1 MSVPAHLVEN
11 LASLPQSPGV
21 YLMRGDGDEIIYIGK
36 ATNLRSRVRSYFG
49 GNDPRAFVQWLDR
62 LLKRVEFVLC
72 ANPKEALLLENTL
85 IKRHKPRFN
94 FMLRDDKNYLAIR
107 IDRRAEWPR
116 VELVRRI
123 KKDGANYFGPYHS
136 AAKVRRTLNVLNRYF
151 MLRTC
156 SDSELRNRSRPCL
169 QYQIRRCP
177 GPCVFDVSRD
187 AYLEGVTNAELFLSG
202 REPELLSKLEERMLT
217 ASDALEFE
225 EAARYRDQRA
235 AVSTSLERQG
245 AVQTT
250 PIDRDVLGVYRE
262 ADQVAVAVMSF
273 RGGALNDIRSF
284 ALTDQVV
291 PDAQVLSS
299 FLAQYYATA
308 ARTPPKEVL
317 LPAELGADDDTEAA
331 LTDLRGSRCLIRV
344 PKRGEKLR
352 LIELAN
358 ENAHA
363 FFAESMSTSAQAERA
378 LELVAR
384 KLRLDSPPRTIECYD
399 ISNFQ
404 GTSIVGSRVVFQDAV
419 PDRSRYRRI
428 RIRSTAGQDD
438 FAAMN
443 EVIGRRVRS
452 SRKNDDPM
460 PDLIVIDG
468 GKGQLNAALAALA
481 ALGCGSQPIAALAK
495 SRRLGSNADDVAVRS
510 SERVFLPGQKN
521 PVNLP
526 EHTVECHLLARIRDE
541 AHRHAIEYHR
551 FLRRKRTLR
560 SKLEDIRG
568 VGPGRRNQLLKH
580 FGSAKHVGEA
590 SLTELEGVPGMSKD
604 LAFAVFDHFH
614 PGEADPPG
622 E

>member
-1 MSVPAHLVEN
+1 MSVPDHLVEN
-11 LASLPQSPGV
+11 LAGLPQSPGV
-21 YLMRGDGDEIIYIGK
+21 YLMRGENDEIIYIGK

-49 GNDPRAFVQWLDR
+49 GNDPRAFVQYLDR
-62 LLKRVEFVLC
+62 LLVRVEFVLC
-72 ANPKEALLLENTL
+72 SNPKEALLLENTL

-94 FMLRDDKNYLAIR
+94 FMLRDDKNYLSIR
-107 IDRRAEWPR
+107 IDHRADWPR

-123 KKDGANYFGPYHS
+123 KKDGASYFGPYHS

-151 MLRTC
+151 QLRTC
-156 SDSELRNRSRPCL
+156 SDSELRNRTRPCL
-169 QYQIRRCP
+169 QHQIRRCL
-177 GPCVFDVSRD
+177 GPCVLDVERET
-187 AYLEGVTNAELFLSG
+187 YMEGVANAELFLSG
-202 REPELLSKLEERMLT
+202 REPELLMKLESRMFA
-217 ASDALEFE
+217 ASEQLEFE

-235 AVSTSLERQG
+235 AVQASLERQG

-250 PIDRDVLGVYRE
+250 LVDRDVIGLHRE
-262 ADQVAVAVMSF
+262 ADQAAAVVMTF
-273 RGGALNDIRSF
+273 RGGSLNDIRSF

-291 PDAQVLSS
+291 PDSQVLSS
-299 FLAQYYATA
+299 FLGQYYGSEQ
-308 ARTPPKEVL
+308 RTPPREVL
-317 LPAELGADDDTEAA
+317 LPDELPADDDTEEA
-331 LTDLRGSRCLIRV
+331 LSELRGTRCRV
-344 PKRGEKLR
+344 RTPKRGEKLR
-352 LIELAN
+352 LVELAN
-358 ENAHA
+358 ENAQA

-378 LELVAR
+378 LERVAR
-384 KLRLDSPPRTIECYD
+384 KLRLDGPPRTIECYD

-404 GTSIVGSRVVFQDAV
+404 GAHVVGSRVVFQDAV

-443 EVIGRRVRS
+443 EVIGRRVHS
-452 SRKNDDPM
+452 ARKNDDPM

-481 ALGCGSQPIAALAK
+481 AVGCRSQPIVALAK
-495 SRRLGSNADDVAVRS
+495 SRRLGSDDLDGAVRS

-521 PVNLP
+521 AIVLP
-526 EHTVECHLLARIRDE
+526 EHTVECLLLSRIRDE

-560 SKLEDIRG
+560 SQLEEIRG
-568 VGPGRRNQLLKH
+568 VGPGRRNQLLKT
-580 FGSAKHVGEA
+580 FGSAKRVAAA
-590 SLTELEGVPGMSKD
+590 SLPELEALPGFSKA